1 MDPLKK
7 PVPSGLGRPVKQQGL
22 THACWLESARQLDQ
36 PRTWWNRVKQKTWAC
51 SEPTLK
57 ILSDVLLQQVARP
70 SQTTVEKLSKRWEA
84 RDTVSGTQWVGSA
97 KMISSACIIRARG
110 TWEKGAA
117 HGRSRWEEERVVP
130 PRSHPD
136 ALQKK
141 REGGA
146 EEGD

>member
-36 PRTWWNRVKQKTWAC
+36 PRTWWNRVKQKTGAC
-51 SEPTLK
+51 SEPTLR

-97 KMISSACIIRARG
+97 KMISSACIIRPRG

-117 HGRSRWEEERVVP
+117 HGGSRWGEERVVP
-130 PRSHPD
+130 PRSNPD